1 MNSHCV
7 HFELDIQQKYLLK
20 FYVHKYSFSV
30 RGLTAHF
37 LSSRPG
43 LLVYFWCQYA
53 WNLLNNQ
60 PVCTFFY
67 PTTKKGGN
75 IMKLKGIIIIMI
87 LGLALIGTQAIAGT
101 LEDVK
106 AKGFLTC
113 GISEG
118 VPGFSIPDSS
128 GRWVGFDVD
137 IARAVAAAVLGD
149 GDKMK
154 FVPLASKQ
162 KVVAVSSGQVDLTSR
177 TTTWTMKRDAKQ
189 GVDFTTIVFYDGQGF
204 MVPKKSGVTSAK
216 QLNGATVCVT
226 AGTTTEL
233 NVADYSRANNL
244 KMEAVVFDGKKEAF
258 GAYISGRCDCFTTD
272 LSQLASLRTTVADPG
287 SHIILPEVISKEPLA
302 PLVRHGDNQWKD
314 IVTWVIVGLIEA
326 EENGIT
332 SANVMSMKKDSKN
345 PVVQRMLGA
354 SGDAGSF
361 LDLDNDWLVRAIKTV
376 GNYGEI
382 YDRHFGPKTTLN
394 IPRGLNKQW
403 KEGGL
408 LYALPIR

>member
-1 MNSHCV
+1 
-7 HFELDIQQKYLLK
+7 
-20 FYVHKYSFSV
+20 
-30 RGLTAHF
+30 
-37 LSSRPG
+37 
-43 LLVYFWCQYA
+43 
-53 WNLLNNQ
+53 
-60 PVCTFFY
+60 
-67 PTTKKGGN
+67 
-75 IMKLKGIIIIMI
+75 MKLKGILIVLI
-87 LGLALIGTQAIAGT
+87 LGLVLVGTQAVAST

-137 IARAVAAAVLGD
+137 MARAVAAAVLGD
-149 GDKMK
+149 GDKIK

-204 MVPKKSGVTSAK
+204 MVSKKSGIKSAK

-233 NVADYSRANNL
+233 NLADFSRANDL

-287 SHIILPEVISKEPLA
+287 SHVILPEVISKEPLA

-314 IVTWVIVGLIEA
+314 IVTWVIIGLIEA

-332 SANVMSMKKDSKN
+332 SANVMSMKKNSKN
-345 PVVQRMLGA
+345 PVVKRMLGT
-354 SGDAGSF
+354 SGNVGSF
-361 LDLDNDWLVRAIKTV
+361 IGLDNDWLVRAIKTV

-382 YDRHFGPKTTLN
+382 YDRNFGPKTKLN

-403 KEGGL
+403 KKGGL
-408 LYALPIR
+408 LYSLPIR

>member
-1 MNSHCV
+1 
-7 HFELDIQQKYLLK
+7 
-20 FYVHKYSFSV
+20 
-30 RGLTAHF
+30 
-37 LSSRPG
+37 
-43 LLVYFWCQYA
+43 
-53 WNLLNNQ
+53 
-60 PVCTFFY
+60 
-67 PTTKKGGN
+67 
-75 IMKLKGIIIIMI
+75 MKLRIILII
-87 LGLALIGTQAIAGT
+87 LTLVTFVAGNQALATT

-137 IARAVAAAVLGD
+137 MARAVAAAVLGD
-149 GDKMK
+149 GDKVK

-162 KVVAVSSGQVDLTSR
+162 KIVAVSSGQVDLTSR

-204 MVPKKSGVTSAK
+204 MVPKKTGVTSAK

-233 NVADYSRANNL
+233 NLADFARANGL
-244 KMEAVVFDGKKEAF
+244 KIEALVFDGKKEAF
-258 GAYISGRCDCFTTD
+258 GAYTSGRCDSFTTD
-272 LSQLASLRTTVADPG
+272 FSQLASFRTTVADPD
-287 SHIILPEVISKEPLA
+287 SHLILPEIISKEPLA

-314 IVTWVIVGLIEA
+314 IVTWVIIGLIEA

-332 SANVMSMKKDSKN
+332 AANVMSIKKNSKN
-345 PVVQRMLGA
+345 PVVQRMLGVT
-354 SGDAGSF
+354 GDVGSF
-361 LDLDNDWLVRAIKTV
+361 LGLDNDWLVRAIQTV

-382 YDRHFGPKTTLN
+382 YDRNFGPETKLN

-408 LYALPIR
+408 LYAMPIR

>member
-1 MNSHCV
+1 
-7 HFELDIQQKYLLK
+7 
-20 FYVHKYSFSV
+20 
-30 RGLTAHF
+30 
-37 LSSRPG
+37 
-43 LLVYFWCQYA
+43 
-53 WNLLNNQ
+53 
-60 PVCTFFY
+60 
-67 PTTKKGGN
+67 
-75 IMKLKGIIIIMI
+75 MKLKALLIALAM
-87 LGLALIGTQAIAGT
+87 GLALVGTGADAGT
-101 LEDVK
+101 LQDVK

-137 IARAVAAAVLGD
+137 MARAVAAAVLGD
-149 GDKMK
+149 GNKMK

-162 KVVAVSSGQVDLTSR
+162 KIVAVSSGQVDLTSR

-204 MVPKKSGVTSAK
+204 MVNRKSGVTSAK

-233 NVADYSRANNL
+233 NLADYSRANNL
-244 KMEAVVFDGKKEAF
+244 NVEAVVFDGKKEAF

-272 LSQLASLRTTVADPG
+272 LSQLASLRTTVANPA

-314 IVTWVIVGLIEA
+314 LVTWVIVGLIEA

-332 SANVMSMKKDSKN
+332 SANVMSMKKNSKN
-345 PVVQRMLGA
+345 PVIQRMLGA
-354 SGDAGSF
+354 SGNVGGF
-361 LDLDNDWLVRAIKTV
+361 IGLDKEWLVRAIKTV
-376 GNYGEI
+376 GNYGQI
-382 YDRHFGPKTTLN
+382 YDRHFGPKTKLN

-403 KEGGL
+403 KDGGL